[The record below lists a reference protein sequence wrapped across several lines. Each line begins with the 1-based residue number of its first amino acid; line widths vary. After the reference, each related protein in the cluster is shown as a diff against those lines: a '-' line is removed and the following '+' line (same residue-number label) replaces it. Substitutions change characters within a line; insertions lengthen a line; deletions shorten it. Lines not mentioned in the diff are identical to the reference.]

1 MTVWNLSSF
10 LQPYLIIAAILF
22 IIGFFGLLYHR
33 TIIGMLISGEL
44 ILASVS
50 LNLVAFSRFLSPEP
64 VSGQVFTLFI
74 MGLAAAEACIVLPTF
89 GKPARLLPQPSFL
102 RSCPPWSRMCGRG
115 TNFPIACFRFFRV
128 FPCPFGPIIF
138 P

>member
-74 MGLAAAEACIVLPTF
+74 MGLAAAEACIVL
-89 GKPARLLPQPSFL
+89 ALI
-102 RSCPPWSRMCGRG
+102 
-115 TNFPIACFRFFRV
+115 IAMYRNYQSV
-128 FPCPFGPIIF
+128 HTDTIDELKG
-138 P
+138 